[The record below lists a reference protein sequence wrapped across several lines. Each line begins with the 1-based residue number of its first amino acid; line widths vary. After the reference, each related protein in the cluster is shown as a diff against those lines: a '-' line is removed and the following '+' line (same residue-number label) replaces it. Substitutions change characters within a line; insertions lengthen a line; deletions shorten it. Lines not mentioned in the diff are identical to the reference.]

1 MTDYTMLQKQME
13 TLLRGEHDFIANM
26 ANFCA
31 LIYNSLTTI
40 NWAGFY
46 RLVDGELLLGPF
58 QGRAACMHIPLGSGA
73 CGTALQRE
81 EALIVSDVDKFPGHI
96 TCDAASKSEI
106 VLPIWDD
113 KKQIIGVFDVDS
125 PLIDRFTIADEEGLG
140 ALLEIFT
147 KNTQFEGT
155 R

>member
-1 MTDYTMLQKQME
+1 MTDYMMLQKQME
-13 TLLRGEHDFIANM
+13 ALLRGEHDFIANM

-46 RLVDGELLLGPF
+46 RLVDGGLLLGPF
-58 QGRAACMHIPLGSGA
+58 QGRAACMHIPLGSGV
-73 CGTALQRE
+73 CGMALQRE

-96 TCDAASKSEI
+96 SCDAASKSEI

>member
-13 TLLRGEHDFIANM
+13 ALLKGEHDFIANM

-58 QGRAACMHIPLGSGA
+58 QGRAACMHIPLGSGV

-81 EALIVSDVDKFPGHI
+81 EALIVSNVDKFPGHI
-96 TCDAASKSEI
+96 ACDTASKSEI
-106 VLPIWDD
+106 VLPVWDD

-125 PLIDRFTIADEEGLG
+125 PLIDRFSIADEEGLG

-147 KNTQFEGT
+147 KSTQFEGT
-155 R
+155 Q